1 MTAFILI
8 GWICSIY
15 WAYLILNKAYE
26 SKESVPMLGN
36 QTSNMQ
42 NIANKNRPNF
52 GSMDP

>member
-15 WAYLILNKAYE
+15 WAYLIVNKAYE
-26 SKESVPMLGN
+26 SKESVPILGN
-36 QTSNMQ
+36 QTSNRQ